1 MKKLSLLFS
10 MLLMAVMASA
20 ATTIYIDKSSVGNI
34 WAWDSDGNYFQEWPG
49 VALST
54 LDVATVDGVEY
65 YTFVYTH
72 EASGEGLI
80 FNYNG
85 QQTGDLTPQDG
96 AI

>member
-1 MKKLSLLFS
+1 
-10 MLLMAVMASA
+10 MAVMASA

-72 EASGEGLI
+72 ESSGEGLI
-80 FNYNG
+80 SISCKVAYFGVQLFLFIGLSRERYP
-85 QQTGDLTPQDG
+85 LS
-96 AI
+96 